1 MARKPKQTQSSNN
14 ENVEI
19 SSASQSSQELTSDAE
34 ASLASY
40 EAEYRSRCGGAL
52 RASREKL
59 GLTTQEIASRLR
71 LSNKQIEALEAD
83 NFAAL
88 PEATIVKGFIRN
100 YAKILKVSAEPLLD
114 AYNVIV
120 PDKTPQSFTLQPSAN
135 MKVTE
140 YEKPN
145 AMRYVLLG
153 LLLLLGF
160 GAWLFYQNYVQK
172 PSPVTPSA
180 ELVSKAEE
188 PLPEVAL
195 PAAERT
201 NDETVAQLEL
211 PAAGASTA
219 ETPTTVAP
227 ENAPADPVA
236 TTPQAIETVNSPI
249 APQPPVATA
258 APSAS
263 AASQAVPIEKELSH
277 AAPSQAVSSNKSK
290 LEFNATQETWVSVV
304 DATGKEIYN
313 RILFAG
319 NREIIE
325 ASPPLNVTIGNALGT
340 TLDVNGRAVE
350 LAPHTRTNVAH
361 VKVD

>member
-1 MARKPKQTQSSNN
+1 MARKPKQTENSNS
-14 ENVEI
+14 ENAEIKNTLQPYGEDSVEV
-19 SSASQSSQELTSDAE
+19 DAGLGNY
-34 ASLASY
+34 A
-40 EAEYRSRCGGAL
+40 AEYRSRCGGAL

-83 NFAAL
+83 NFSAL

-100 YAKILKVSAEPLLD
+100 YAKILKTSAEPLLD

-120 PDKTPQSFTLQPSAN
+120 PDKAPQSFTLQPSVK

-153 LLLLLGF
+153 LALVLGA

-172 PSPVTPSA
+172 PSPVLPTA
-180 ELVSKAEE
+180 DLVTKADE

-195 PAAERT
+195 PAAERHADASVT
-201 NDETVAQLEL
+201 QLEL
-211 PAAGASTA
+211 PRA
-219 ETPTTVAP
+219 EVENVQAP
-227 ENAPADPVA
+227 EVKSTEVVA
-236 TTPQAIETVNSPI
+236 TTPQVTTTNSPI
-249 APQPPVATA
+249 APQPPVTNEVTPIE
-258 APSAS
+258 PS
-263 AASQAVPIEKELSH
+263 ASQAVPIERALSDT
-277 AAPSQAVSSNKSK
+277 AVNQTASNGKSK
-290 LEFNATQETWVSVV
+290 LEFNATQETWISVV
-304 DATGKEIYN
+304 DATGREVYS

-325 ASPPLNVTIGNALGT
+325 AKPPLNITVGNALGT
-340 TLDVNGRAVE
+340 TLSVNGRAVE

-361 VKVD
+361 VKID

>member
-1 MARKPKQTQSSNN
+1 MARKPKQT
-14 ENVEI
+14 ENSGAENAEIKNMLQPHGDDSVE
-19 SSASQSSQELTSDAE
+19 ADAE
-34 ASLASY
+34 LGNYA
-40 EAEYRSRCGGAL
+40 AEYRSRCGGAL

-83 NFAAL
+83 NFSVL

-100 YAKILKVSAEPLLD
+100 YAKILKVPAEPLLD

-120 PDKTPQSFTLQPSAN
+120 PDKTPQSFTLQPSVN

-153 LLLLLGF
+153 LALVLGA

-172 PSPVTPSA
+172 PSPVLPTA
-180 ELVSKAEE
+180 DLVTKADE

-195 PAAERT
+195 PVAERHDDT
-201 NDETVAQLEL
+201 SVTQLEL
-211 PAAGASTA
+211 PRA
-219 ETPTTVAP
+219 EVENVQAP
-227 ENAPADPVA
+227 EIQNAEVVA
-236 TTPQAIETVNSPI
+236 TTPQSATANSPI
-249 APQPPVATA
+249 APQPPVTNEIS
-258 APSAS
+258 PSEPI
-263 AASQAVPIEKELSH
+263 ASQAVPIERALSDTTLI
-277 AAPSQAVSSNKSK
+277 QATSNGKSK
-290 LEFNATQETWVSVV
+290 LEFNATQETWISVV
-304 DATGKEIYN
+304 DATGREIYS

-325 ASPPLNVTIGNALGT
+325 AKPPLNITVGNALGT
-340 TLDVNGRAVE
+340 TLDVNGKSVD

-361 VKVD
+361 IKVD